1 MIEKLCEAE
10 INTIRNLYE
19 VPEEKLDEIPYI
31 GEYRVKQLKN
41 IVAQAIWL

>member
-1 MIEKLCEAE
+1 LPDYPLTAA
-10 INTIRNLYE
+10 
-19 VPEEKLDEIPYI
+19 PEDTLDAIPYI